1 MIWDGL
7 GQLGALDEL
16 DELGELGGHSL
27 LGLVLGLIF
36 KYFLLT
42 DWGATPSPLMIEN
55 FLQKS
60 L

>member
-1 MIWDGL
+1 MGWVSWVRWMNWMSWVN
-7 GQLGALDEL
+7 
-16 DELGELGGHSL
+16 LGELGGHSL